1 MAVTKKIL
9 LITSTNL
16 FSNPRLVKEINL
28 LSSLQYQLTVV
39 SFIIGIGD
47 EQSKTIEKK
56 FPHVKFI
63 HLSAQRKP
71 LLKWLVISIINKLS
85 HFFWSLFKS
94 NLKITAYASNKRT
107 IQLNHFLNTHKKEYN
122 LIITHTLAT
131 LYPCHIFSKKNNIP
145 FAFDMEDYHPGE
157 LIKEDVENE
166 KVRRAYLL
174 KEILPYCYYTSF
186 ASPLFQ
192 IELDNLLQHPL
203 KNSISIYNG
212 FPENEFSFLPTTNT
226 EKINLIWYSLTIDK
240 GRGLEEILP
249 VIAKLSDKI
258 HLTLV
263 GHLNSNFDKTHHIS
277 NSKHITYL
285 GYLPQTKLHEIIC
298 SCDIGLALEQQQTDL
313 NRDLCLTN
321 KIISYCQAGIYIF
334 ASNTKA
340 QSGLINNFP
349 ELGIISADFNKDLNF
364 IIDNIETIREKKKN
378 RFKTGSK
385 FSWETQQQKI
395 QGIIKNV

>member
-1 MAVTKKIL
+1 MAITKKIL

-28 LSSLQYQLTVV
+28 LSSLQYQLTVI
-39 SFIIGIGD
+39 SFIIGVGD
-47 EQSKTIEKK
+47 EQSKAIEEK
-56 FPHVKFI
+56 FLDVKFI
-63 HLSAQRKP
+63 HLSAKRNS
-71 LLKWLVISIINKLS
+71 LLNWLGISIINKLS
-85 HFFWSLFKS
+85 RFIWVLFKY

-107 IQLNHFLNTHKKEYN
+107 IQLHYFLKTHKEYYN
-122 LIITHTLAT
+122 LIIAHTLAP
-131 LYPCHIFSKKNNIP
+131 LYASYIYSSQRNIP

-157 LIKEDVENE
+157 LIKEDIKNE
-166 KVRRAYLL
+166 KLRRSYLL
-174 KEILPYCYYTSF
+174 KKILPHSYYTSF

-212 FPENEFSFLPTTNT
+212 FSKNEFDFISANSS

-249 VIAKLSDKI
+249 VISELSDKI
-258 HLTLV
+258 HLTLI
-263 GHLNSNFDKTHHIS
+263 GNLDPIFDKKHHIS

-285 GYLPQTKLHEIIC
+285 GYLSQIELHTTIC
-298 SCDIGLALEQQQTDL
+298 SCDIGLALEQQKTDL

-340 QSGLINNFP
+340 QTQLINNFP
-349 ELGIISADFNKDLNF
+349 ELGIISTDFSKDLKF
-364 IIDNIETIREKKKN
+364 IIENIQAIRERKKN
-378 RFKTGSK
+378 RFEIGSK
-385 FSWETQQQKI
+385 FSWETQQKKLQD
-395 QGIIKNV
+395 IIKNV